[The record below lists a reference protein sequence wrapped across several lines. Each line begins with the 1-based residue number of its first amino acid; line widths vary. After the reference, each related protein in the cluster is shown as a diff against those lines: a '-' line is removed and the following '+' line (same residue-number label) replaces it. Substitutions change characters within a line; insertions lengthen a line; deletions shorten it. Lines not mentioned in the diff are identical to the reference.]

1 MHPGD
6 SSLKIVAENRG
17 RPGGSKMTNSFYLDA
32 SVVSEQRRD
41 RLQAAETKLMLQQSG
56 MMQRG
61 WLVRQICTLV
71 CGAGRLMIA
80 VGEMLVVRGTGSITA
95 SVARQPMTESTAP
108 R

>member
-1 MHPGD
+1 M
-6 SSLKIVAENRG
+6 I
-17 RPGGSKMTNSFYLDA
+17 NSYYLDA

-56 MMQRG
+56 MMQRS
-61 WLVRQICTLV
+61 WLDRQVGALV

-80 VGEMLVVRGTGSITA
+80 AGEMLVFRATGSITA
-95 SVARQPMTESTAP
+95 PVARQPMAESTTT